1 MVIKKI
7 AFLRSITI
15 ILMVGNICTISLL
28 SAPGRAS
35 KHHAHHFIDIT
46 LTKLQNDLLV
56 IKIYVTKKVA
66 DDLKKAKKWG
76 KGMAKTF
83 AGISSYTF
91 DAFPFEFYT
100 VPKAIDN
107 VFKLLA
113 TDKSVEYIQEAK
125 EEYKRTLS
133 DGKRKVNQ
141 NKLGEFLY
149 RRVVAR
155 VTVTPEQRAT
165 LERDPLM
172 MDEFVRKG
180 IVKKDEYMYFTLLNF
195 VVRYYLEQEAKRR

>member
-1 MVIKKI
+1 MISKV
-7 AFLRSITI
+7 AYLRAVAI
-15 ILMVGNICTISLL
+15 ILVIGAVSTHSLV
-28 SAPGRAS
+28 SAPARGTS
-35 KHHAHHFIDIT
+35 KHHCIDIT
-46 LTKLQNDLLV
+46 PTKLNNDLLA
-56 IKIYVTKKVA
+56 IKIYVTKKVG

-76 KGMAKTF
+76 KGMAKAF

-91 DAFPFEFYT
+91 DAIPFEFYT
-100 VPKAIDN
+100 EPKAIEEA
-107 VFKLLA
+107 FKLLA
-113 TDKSVEYIQEAK
+113 TDKSADYIREAK

-155 VTVTPEQRAT
+155 VTVTPEQRRL
-165 LERDPLM
+165 LEQDPLK
-172 MDEFVRKG
+172 MDEFVRSG
-180 IVKKDEYMYFTLLNF
+180 AVKKDEYMYYTLLNF